1 MRSCRGAQPRPD
13 LRRYA
18 VRGHEERT
26 RADEYHGREAVK
38 QTTRAAQEEFTG
50 ELEAKAEQTDADL
63 RDPSLY
69 INRELSMLDFFER
82 VLDEARDTN
91 NPLLERVKF
100 VGIVG
105 SILGEFF
112 MVRIAGLRQQV
123 EAGVTEAAADGYT
136 PQQLLPIAQER
147 AWGIMKAARQ
157 CFSDLRPELE
167 AAGIHIV
174 DFADLDAGQKR
185 RRCGRYY
192 EEKVLPGAH
201 AAGVRP
207 GPAVPAHLQ
216 HEPQPRRAAARR
228 QRRRAVRARQGAGLA
243 AAARAGACR
252 RRTRTRTRT
261 AWSTQWFTWLEQVI
275 AANLATLFPGMDVVE
290 SHAFRVTRDAELAIQ
305 ELEADDL
312 LETIEQ
318 FVRRR
323 RFGSVIRVTIDE
335 TMPRRACATS
345 SPRTSSW
352 ATSDVYAVRSPL
364 GLSSLWGAG
373 SIDRPELKYAPL
385 VQSVPPSLAGL
396 EGSELFA
403 AIRHRDVLLHHPY
416 DSFDPVVEFLRAAAN
431 DPDVLG
437 HQADAVPRAAAT
449 RRPSSSSWR
458 RPPTARTS
466 PCWSSSRRAS
476 TRRATSAGPRRW
488 SARARTSCTASS
500 GSRRTARRCRSCA
513 AKGDRIRRYTHL
525 GTGNYNSVTTKQ
537 YTDLG
542 YLTADDDI
550 GADANLVFNHLTGG
564 GQATEYR
571 KLLVAPV
578 NLRQGIADRIE
589 REIAHAEA
597 GREAHLIF
605 KMNSLVDK
613 PMIRKLYRAS
623 QAGVKIELNVRGMCC
638 LRPGV
643 PGVSENITE
652 QSIVGRFLEHSRIY
666 WFRNGGDEEVM
677 LGSAD
682 LMPRNL
688 NRRVE
693 IIFPVQDKGIMR
705 RIRDEI
711 LPTYLAD
718 NMKTRVLAAGR
729 LVDARLARGRARS
742 RCNAQ
747 EWFVA
752 RAREQAVDESEH
764 A

>member
-1 MRSCRGAQPRPD
+1 MRGPQD
-13 LRRYA
+13 
-18 VRGHEERT
+18 RT

-38 QTTRAAQEEFTG
+38 QTMRAAQEEFTG
-50 ELEAKAEQTDADL
+50 ELEAKAELSDADL
-63 RDPSLY
+63 RDPALF
-69 INRELSMLDFFER
+69 INRELSMLAFFER
-82 VLDEARDTN
+82 VLDEARDAN

-123 EAGVTEAAADGYT
+123 EAGVAEAAADGYT
-136 PQQLLPIAQER
+136 PQQLLPLAQER
-147 AWGIMKAARQ
+147 ALDIMKAARQ
-157 CFSDLRPELE
+157 CFSELRPELE
-167 AAGIHIV
+167 AAGIHLV
-174 DFADLDAGQKR
+174 DYAGLDAQQKVTL
-185 RRCGRYY
+185 GRYY
-192 EEKVLPGAH
+192 EEQVFPVLTPLAFDPGRPFPHISNMSHNLGVLVRDANGDDHFARVKVPDSLPRLVPVVPPPDAD
-201 AAGVRP
+201 ACQDGVE
-207 GPAVPAHLQ
+207 Q
-216 HEPQPRRAAARR
+216 
-228 QRRRAVRARQGAGLA
+228 
-243 AAARAGACR
+243 
-252 RRTRTRTRT
+252 
-261 AWSTQWFTWLEQVI
+261 QWFTWLEQVI
-275 AANLATLFPGMDVVE
+275 AANLATLFPGMDVLE

-323 RFGSVIRVTIDE
+323 RFGSVIRVTIDDA
-335 TMPRRACATS
+335 MPSRVRDILAENLELGE
-345 SPRTSSW
+345 
-352 ATSDVYAVRSPL
+352 SDIYAVRSPL
-364 GLSSLWGAG
+364 GLSSLWDAG

-396 EGSELFA
+396 EGAELFA

-431 DPDVLG
+431 DPDVLAIKQTLYRVG
-437 HQADAVPRAAAT
+437 RNAPAVEQLMEAAANGKDVAVLVELKARFDEESNIGWAKALEREGAHVVYGLIGLKT
-449 RRPSSSSWR
+449 HCKALQVVRRE
-458 RPPTARTS
+458 
-466 PCWSSSRRAS
+466 
-476 TRRATSAGPRRW
+476 
-488 SARARTSCTASS
+488 
-500 GSRRTARRCRSCA
+500 
-513 AKGDRIRRYTHL
+513 GDRIRRYTHL

-542 YLTADDDI
+542 YFTADDDI

-564 GQATEYR
+564 GQAASYR

-578 NLRQGIADRIE
+578 NLRQGIADRID
-589 REIAHAEA
+589 REIVHAEA
-597 GREAHLIF
+597 GREAHLVF
-605 KMNSLVDK
+605 KMNSLIDK

-623 QAGVKIELNVRGMCC
+623 QAGVKIDLNVRGMCC

-643 PGVSENITE
+643 PGVSETITE
-652 QSIVGRFLEHSRIY
+652 QSVVGRFLEHSRVY
-666 WFRNGGDEEVM
+666 WFRNGGEEEVL

-693 IIFPVQDKGIMR
+693 IIFPVQEAGILR

-711 LPTYLAD
+711 LPRYLAD
-718 NMKTRVLAAGR
+718 NMKTRVLGQDGSWTHIWPADGQES
-729 LVDARLARGRARS
+729 L
-742 RCNAQ
+742 NAQ

-752 RAREQAVDESEH
+752 QARQQAVDESEH

>member
-1 MRSCRGAQPRPD
+1 MRDPQD
-13 LRRYA
+13 
-18 VRGHEERT
+18 RT
-26 RADEYHGREAVK
+26 RADEYHERDVVK
-38 QTTRAAQEEFTG
+38 ATTRAAQEEFTG
-50 ELEAKAEQTDADL
+50 ELEAKAESADADL

-82 VLDEARDTN
+82 VLDEARDEH

-123 EAGVTEAAADGYT
+123 EAGVTRAAADGYT
-136 PQQLLPIAQER
+136 PQQLLPIVQER
-147 AWGIMKAARQ
+147 ARGLMMAARE
-157 CFSDLRPELE
+157 CFSELRPELE

-174 DFADLDAGQKR
+174 DYADLDAGQEAALGKYYQDKVFPVLTPLAFDP
-185 RRCGRYY
+185 GRPFPHISNMSHNLGVLLRDGNGDDRFARV
-192 EEKVLPGAH
+192 KVPDSLPRLVPVVAP
-201 AAGVRP
+201 ADASDTQDGVE
-207 GPAVPAHLQ
+207 H
-216 HEPQPRRAAARR
+216 
-228 QRRRAVRARQGAGLA
+228 
-243 AAARAGACR
+243 
-252 RRTRTRTRT
+252 
-261 AWSTQWFTWLEQVI
+261 QWFTWLEQVI
-275 AANLATLFPGMDVVE
+275 AANLSSLFPGMDVLE

-323 RFGSVIRVTIDE
+323 RFGSVVRVTIDE
-335 TMPRRACATS
+335 KMPARVRDILSENLELGET
-345 SPRTSSW
+345 
-352 ATSDVYAVRSPL
+352 DIYAVRSPL

-373 SIDRPELKYAPL
+373 DIDRPELKYAPL
-385 VQSVPPSLAGL
+385 VQSVPPSLAEL
-396 EGSELFA
+396 EGAEFFA
-403 AIRHRDVLLHHPY
+403 AIRNRDVLLHHPY
-416 DSFDPVVEFLRAAAN
+416 DSFDPVVEFLRAAAD
-431 DPDVLG
+431 DPDVLSIKQTLYRVG
-437 HQADAVPRAAAT
+437 RNAPAVEQLMEAAANGKQVAVLVELKARFDEESNIGWAKALEREGAHVVYGLIGLKT
-449 RRPSSSSWR
+449 HCKALQVVRRE
-458 RPPTARTS
+458 
-466 PCWSSSRRAS
+466 
-476 TRRATSAGPRRW
+476 
-488 SARARTSCTASS
+488 
-500 GSRRTARRCRSCA
+500 
-513 AKGDRIRRYTHL
+513 GDRIRRYTHL

-578 NLRQGIADRIE
+578 NLRQGIAERID

-605 KMNSLVDK
+605 KLNSLVDK
-613 PMIRKLYRAS
+613 PMIRRLYRAS
-623 QAGVKIELNVRGMCC
+623 QAGVKVQLNVRGMCC

-643 PGVSENITE
+643 PGVSDNITE
-652 QSIVGRFLEHSRIY
+652 QSVVGRFLEHSRVY
-666 WFRNGGDEEVM
+666 WFRNGGDDEVI

-693 IIFPVQDKGIMR
+693 ILFPVQDDGIKR
-705 RIRDEI
+705 RLRDEI
-711 LPTYLAD
+711 LPMYLSD
-718 NMKTRVLAAGR
+718 TMKTRVL
-729 LVDARLARGRARS
+729 DAEGKWTHIWPGDGEEPR
-742 RCNAQ
+742 NAQ

-752 RAREQAVDESEH
+752 RAREQALDESER

>member
-1 MRSCRGAQPRPD
+1 M
-13 LRRYA
+13 
-18 VRGHEERT
+18 
-26 RADEYHGREAVK
+26 
-38 QTTRAAQEEFTG
+38 
-50 ELEAKAEQTDADL
+50 
-63 RDPSLY
+63 
-69 INRELSMLDFFER
+69 
-82 VLDEARDTN
+82 
-91 NPLLERVKF
+91 
-100 VGIVG
+100 
-105 SILGEFF
+105 
-112 MVRIAGLRQQV
+112 
-123 EAGVTEAAADGYT
+123 
-136 PQQLLPIAQER
+136 
-147 AWGIMKAARQ
+147 
-157 CFSDLRPELE
+157 
-167 AAGIHIV
+167 
-174 DFADLDAGQKR
+174 
-185 RRCGRYY
+185 
-192 EEKVLPGAH
+192 
-201 AAGVRP
+201 
-207 GPAVPAHLQ
+207 
-216 HEPQPRRAAARR
+216 
-228 QRRRAVRARQGAGLA
+228 
-243 AAARAGACR
+243 
-252 RRTRTRTRT
+252 
-261 AWSTQWFTWLEQVI
+261 
-275 AANLATLFPGMDVVE
+275 
-290 SHAFRVTRDAELAIQ
+290 
-305 ELEADDL
+305 
-312 LETIEQ
+312 
-318 FVRRR
+318 
-323 RFGSVIRVTIDE
+323 
-335 TMPRRACATS
+335 
-345 SPRTSSW
+345 
-352 ATSDVYAVRSPL
+352 RSPL

-396 EGSELFA
+396 EGAELFA

-431 DPDVLG
+431 DPDVLAIKQTLYRCG
-437 HQADAVPRAAAT
+437 RNAPVVEQLMEAAANGKEVAVLVELKARFDEESNIGWAKALEREGVHVVYGLIGLKT
-449 RRPSSSSWR
+449 HCKALQVVRRE
-458 RPPTARTS
+458 
-466 PCWSSSRRAS
+466 
-476 TRRATSAGPRRW
+476 
-488 SARARTSCTASS
+488 
-500 GSRRTARRCRSCA
+500 
-513 AKGDRIRRYTHL
+513 GDRIRRYTHL

-542 YLTADDDI
+542 YFTADDDI

-578 NLRQGIADRIE
+578 NLRQGIADRID

-652 QSIVGRFLEHSRIY
+652 QSVVGRFLEHSRVY
-666 WFRNGGDEEVM
+666 WFRNGGDDEVI

-693 IIFPVQDKGIMR
+693 ILFPVQDKGIVR

-718 NMKTRVLAAGR
+718 NMKTRVLAADGSWTHIWPEDGEEQR
-729 LVDARLARGRARS
+729 
-742 RCNAQ
+742 NAQ

-752 RAREQAVDESEH
+752 RAREAAVDASEH

>member
-1 MRSCRGAQPRPD
+1 MGPD
-13 LRRYA
+13 
-18 VRGHEERT
+18 GST
-26 RADEYHGREAVK
+26 RADEYRGREAVK
-38 QTTRAAQEEFTG
+38 AVTRAAQEEFTG
-50 ELEAKAEQTDADL
+50 ELAAAADLTDADL
-63 RDPSLY
+63 RDPELY
-69 INRELSMLDFFER
+69 INRELSLLDFFDR
-82 VLDEARDTN
+82 VLDEARDPA

-123 EAGVTEAAADGYT
+123 EAGVTLAAADGYT
-136 PQQLLPIAQER
+136 PQRLLPLVQER
-147 AWGIMKAARQ
+147 ARSLMQHVRE
-157 CFSDLRPELE
+157 CFSELLPELE
-167 AAGIHIV
+167 AEGVHIV
-174 DFADLDAGQKR
+174 NYADLDAGQR
-185 RRCGRYY
+185 GHLRHYY
-192 EEKVLPGAH
+192 EEQVFPVLTPLAFDPGRPFPHISNMSHNLGVLLRDAEGDERFARVKVPDSLPRL
-201 AAGVRP
+201 VP
-207 GPAVPAHLQ
+207 VPAPSSAPGLDDGAEHL
-216 HEPQPRRAAARR
+216 
-228 QRRRAVRARQGAGLA
+228 
-243 AAARAGACR
+243 
-252 RRTRTRTRT
+252 
-261 AWSTQWFTWLEQVI
+261 WFTWLEQVI
-275 AANLATLFPGMDVVE
+275 AANLATLFPGLDVVE

-335 TMPRRACATS
+335 RM
-345 SPRTSSW
+345 SPRVREILTDNLELDD
-352 ATSDVYAVRSPL
+352 SDVYEVRPPL

-373 SIDRPELKYAPL
+373 SIDRPDLKYGPL

-396 EGSELFA
+396 EGPEIFA

-416 DSFDPVVEFLRAAAN
+416 DSFDPVVEFLRAAAD

-437 HQADAVPRAAAT
+437 IKQTLYRVGRNAPAVEQLMEAAANGKQVAVLVELKARFDEESNIGWAKALEREGAHVVYGLIGLKT
-449 RRPSSSSWR
+449 HCKALQVIRRE
-458 RPPTARTS
+458 
-466 PCWSSSRRAS
+466 
-476 TRRATSAGPRRW
+476 
-488 SARARTSCTASS
+488 
-500 GSRRTARRCRSCA
+500 
-513 AKGDRIRRYTHL
+513 GDRIRRYTHL
-525 GTGNYNSVTTKQ
+525 GTGNYNSVTTRQ

-542 YLTADDDI
+542 YITADDDI
-550 GADANLVFNHLTGG
+550 GADAGLVFNHLTGG

-578 NLRQGIADRIE
+578 NLRQGIAARID

-623 QAGVKIELNVRGMCC
+623 QAGVKVELNVRGMCC

-643 PGVSENITE
+643 PGVSENISE
-652 QSIVGRFLEHSRIY
+652 HSVVGRFLEHSRIY
-666 WFRNGGDEEVM
+666 WFRNGGDEEVI

-693 IIFPVQDKGIMR
+693 ILFPVQDEGIR
-705 RIRDEI
+705 RRLRDEI
-711 LPTYLAD
+711 LPTYLGDTA
-718 NMKTRVLAAGR
+718 KTRVLGADGSWTRVRPAD
-729 LVDARLARGRARS
+729 DAEPL
-742 RCNAQ
+742 NAQ
-747 EWFVA
+747 EWFVSQ
-752 RAREQAVDESEH
+752 AREQALANDERV
-764 A
+764 

>member
-1 MRSCRGAQPRPD
+1 M
-13 LRRYA
+13 
-18 VRGHEERT
+18 E
-26 RADEYHGREAVK
+26 
-38 QTTRAAQEEFTG
+38 
-50 ELEAKAEQTDADL
+50 
-63 RDPSLY
+63 
-69 INRELSMLDFFER
+69 
-82 VLDEARDTN
+82 VL
-91 NPLLERVKF
+91 
-100 VGIVG
+100 
-105 SILGEFF
+105 
-112 MVRIAGLRQQV
+112 
-123 EAGVTEAAADGYT
+123 
-136 PQQLLPIAQER
+136 
-147 AWGIMKAARQ
+147 
-157 CFSDLRPELE
+157 
-167 AAGIHIV
+167 
-174 DFADLDAGQKR
+174 
-185 RRCGRYY
+185 
-192 EEKVLPGAH
+192 
-201 AAGVRP
+201 
-207 GPAVPAHLQ
+207 
-216 HEPQPRRAAARR
+216 
-228 QRRRAVRARQGAGLA
+228 
-243 AAARAGACR
+243 
-252 RRTRTRTRT
+252 
-261 AWSTQWFTWLEQVI
+261 
-275 AANLATLFPGMDVVE
+275 E

-335 TMPRRACATS
+335 AMPERVRGILKENLELGE
-345 SPRTSSW
+345 
-352 ATSDVYAVRSPL
+352 SDIYAVRSPL

-431 DPDVLG
+431 DPDVLAIKQTLYRCG
-437 HQADAVPRAAAT
+437 RNAPAVEQLMEAAANGKDVAVLVELKARFDEESNIGWAKALEREGAHVVYGLIGLKT
-449 RRPSSSSWR
+449 HCKALQVVRRE
-458 RPPTARTS
+458 
-466 PCWSSSRRAS
+466 
-476 TRRATSAGPRRW
+476 
-488 SARARTSCTASS
+488 
-500 GSRRTARRCRSCA
+500 
-513 AKGDRIRRYTHL
+513 GDRIRRYTHL

-542 YLTADDDI
+542 YFTADDDI

-578 NLRQGIADRIE
+578 NLRQGIAERID

-623 QAGVKIELNVRGMCC
+623 QAGVKIDLNVRGMCC

-652 QSIVGRFLEHSRIY
+652 QSVVGRFLEHSRVY
-666 WFRNGGDEEVM
+666 WFRNGGDEEVL

-693 IIFPVQDKGIMR
+693 IIFPVQDKGILR
-705 RIRDEI
+705 HIRDEI
-711 LPTYLAD
+711 LPTYMGD
-718 NMKTRVLAAGR
+718 NLKTRVLGPDGSWTHVWPEDGDEP
-729 LVDARLARGRARS
+729 L
-742 RCNAQ
+742 NAQ